1 AVAAMMIA
9 SRQQAADPGLQVAV
23 VLFILGISAAAWR
36 QWRSDREAVELMITV
51 TERSRQLRSALAEA
65 EANHATAERA
75 NKAKSRFL
83 AMISHEVRTPLNVIL
98 GLTEVLRG
106 RRRPKAEAAVI
117 DDMAD
122 AGGMLLRL
130 LNGALDISRIESGH
144 IDVRLAP
151 VDVGERLRAIARVWR
166 SRVDELG
173 LTLEVELQCAPES
186 FIVLTD
192 EARVEQVLI
201 NYLSNALKL
210 TPAGTIRILARALPA
225 ADGRVELEF
234 EVHDQGPGV
243 PEDQRERIFQPF
255 EQLADGRAAG
265 GSGLGLALCR
275 ASAGALG
282 GAVGVRAGHSGGAV
296 FWFRFTADR
305 ASLPA
310 DPPPPG
316 TVEGRGRILA
326 AEDHPANRKLLALV
340 FQSFDMELVLVENG
354 QQAVEAVRDDR
365 FDLVLMDAMMP
376 VMDGVEAVMAIRA
389 EEAASGRPR
398 LPIHM
403 LTANVFDDDV
413 ARYRAAGA
421 DGVLRKPMEI
431 AALQAVLA
439 SIPREQHP
447 RRLLI
452 AGLVPRHGGHEAVG
466 RLPGLARPVRPLG
479 RLQRALDQLAQGDR
493 RAAGLGGQ
501 PVPVARQQG
510 HLARDDA
517 QLRTPRP
524 PLLRLR
530 RGRQPGEGV
539 GGLAAQVQVDC
550 PAVGGVEDQHRLPR
564 PGRQMDRGKDV
575 ARGTTRDE
583 PVSGEGE
590 NGAVCGDGHGCSR
603 LCVRRRGQ
611 RTAHAN
617 YYPDKTLW
625 SIHPDITRRGASPQ
639 PPNMPRDGR
648 NHRRA
653 FALFRHASPAPSSR
667 EKTHD

>member
-1 AVAAMMIA
+1 MLKNSDRLRAYANRYGDMFPVRITTIVAVIGVACLVLGPGWALNYALFQLGLYLPLWHVVQTARARPDAPGAGRRFRWSAEAITLGLASHNALFILAAWQAQPEHADYLRLLLAGNLMVGAHQVHISRVSFAAAVLPPAVAAMMIA

-282 GAVGVRAGHSGGAV
+282 GAVGVRAGHPGGAV

-439 SIPREQHP
+439 SIP
-447 RRLLI
+447 
-452 AGLVPRHGGHEAVG
+452 
-466 RLPGLARPVRPLG
+466 
-479 RLQRALDQLAQGDR
+479 
-493 RAAGLGGQ
+493 AA
-501 PVPVARQQG
+501 
-510 HLARDDA
+510 
-517 QLRTPRP
+517 
-524 PLLRLR
+524 
-530 RGRQPGEGV
+530 
-539 GGLAAQVQVDC
+539 
-550 PAVGGVEDQHRLPR
+550 
-564 PGRQMDRGKDV
+564 
-575 ARGTTRDE
+575 
-583 PVSGEGE
+583 
-590 NGAVCGDGHGCSR
+590 
-603 LCVRRRGQ
+603 
-611 RTAHAN
+611 
-617 YYPDKTLW
+617 
-625 SIHPDITRRGASPQ
+625 
-639 PPNMPRDGR
+639 
-648 NHRRA
+648 
-653 FALFRHASPAPSSR
+653 
-667 EKTHD
+667 